1 MSSPKIWKATLWL
14 DSNRECTPP
23 SRVWKVADVTPLVP
37 FILAP
42 QGQGTFLFT
51 SKIAVE
57 IFDQFAWQ
65 NASAAVKP
73 LWKHKF
79 QWGAVGPGTAQK
91 LKEDFHLTQV
101 LKPSPKVGL
110 LALLCHL
117 KELKSPLPWMV
128 FTSQDGVSE
137 SKKDL
142 FLTHNPEFSPDA
154 ITLVPVYQVSPSRE
168 AIPQELQEDLFSN
181 SHLVIQ
187 CQSQKMKQFAHVLL
201 EKLENKIGKK
211 VTASLQWHSE

>member
-1 MSSPKIWKATLWL
+1 VSTPKIWKATLWL

-65 NASAAVKP
+65 NASAAVKH

-79 QWGAVGPGTAQK
+79 HWGAVGPGTAQK

-101 LKPSPKVGL
+101 MEPSPKVGL
-110 LALLCHL
+110 LALLCRL

-128 FTSQDGVSE
+128 FTSQDGLSE
-137 SKKDL
+137 SKREL
-142 FLTHNPEFSPDA
+142 FLTQNPEVSPDA
-154 ITLVPVYQVSPSRE
+154 ITLVPVYQVRPSRV
-168 AIPQELQEDLFSN
+168 AIPQELQEHLFSD

-187 CQSQKMKQFAHVLL
+187 CQSQKMKQFAQLL
-201 EKLENKIGKK
+201 LDNLQKTTGKRL
-211 VTASLQWHSE
+211 TASLQWQSE